1 MVRAS
6 VILICSSIILSIATT
21 YKLPLSTTY
30 VTFMVGMGAAF
41 ADRAWGRESA
51 VERVNGVI
59 HVIFGW
65 FMTAI
70 G

>member
-1 MVRAS
+1 MVA
-6 VILICSSIILSIATT
+6 
-21 YKLPLSTTY
+21 
-30 VTFMVGMGAAF
+30 MGAAF

-70 G
+70 GGFTLAFIIANILHFG